1 MPEALLVHSSA
12 LAGVGEGKVMADM
25 SSLTA
30 LAKIAGPVAMGRAYF
45 AGQRRGVPSLWSWAA
60 ASCHG
65 IAQALV
71 FGGLR
76 S

>member
-1 MPEALLVHSSA
+1 
-12 LAGVGEGKVMADM
+12 MADL

-45 AGQRRGVPSLWSWAA
+45 AGQRRGVASLWSWAA